1 MDITTV
7 IDTGVSESL
16 ASDTENTNQY
26 GWTKRIEK
34 VLDMVR
40 VHCSNL
46 SDYHNY
52 KYQNYKS
59 RLLYFRVPLIVL
71 SAINA
76 FAAVGLQPY
85 MKQTSISTMN
95 SSISLI
101 CGVITSIEL
110 FLNIQKKMESE
121 LSSHKDYYILSVQIF
136 KVISMDRSQRKID
149 GRTFLDSKFAEYEK
163 LIQNSNVSTNDFT
176 GDVFTQPKLL
186 SSNMDKSESD
196 IADNTKM
203 VHIIPKIPNILYNN
217 FHSVYKPRLHQM
229 QLKREEAIKSY
240 ESCIMGLCDE
250 NDTFD
255 YMVTGNRGSMPD
267 SRSRPS
273 GPLSP
278 RKKYIKPADLEKK
291 EGLDGGL
298 NELDLFIEDMTS
310 LSPKHFDIENAK
322 GDPSD
327 EGRKSDTGET
337 ELEHENITIE
347 HGANNDCRIQ

>member
-1 MDITTV
+1 M

-101 CGVITSIEL
+101 CGVITSVEL

-163 LIQNSNVSTNDFT
+163 LIQNSNVSTNDFS

-186 SSNMDKSESD
+186 SSNVDKQESVGD
-196 IADNTKM
+196 SSKM

-255 YMVTGNRGSMPD
+255 YMESGNRGSIPD
-267 SRSRPS
+267 SHSRPS
-273 GPLSP
+273 NPLSP
-278 RKKYIKPADLEKK
+278 RKKNITKPDSEKK
-291 EGLDGGL
+291 GDGGL

-310 LSPKHFDIENAK
+310 LSPKPFDIENAN
-322 GDPSD
+322 DSI
-327 EGRKSDTGET
+327 KSNTSET
-337 ELEHENITIE
+337 AAEDENIIIE
-347 HGANNDCRIQ
+347 AGANDCRIQ

>member
-1 MDITTV
+1 MDTANA

-16 ASDTENTNQY
+16 ASDTENTNHY

-40 VHCSNL
+40 VNCSNL

-52 KYQNYKS
+52 KYQNYKT
-59 RLLYFRVPLIVL
+59 RLLYFRVPLIVF

-85 MKQTSISTMN
+85 MKQTGISTMN
-95 SSISLI
+95 STISLI

-149 GRTFLDSKFAEYEK
+149 GRTFLDAKFAEYEK

-186 SSNMDKSESD
+186 SSNVDKQEPTVTNKSN
-196 IADNTKM
+196 I
-203 VHIIPKIPNILYNN
+203 VHIIPKIPHILYDK
-217 FHSVYKPRLHQM
+217 FHSVYKPKLHQM
-229 QLKREEAIKSY
+229 QMKREEAIKSY
-240 ESCIMGLCDE
+240 ESCIMGLCDDD
-250 NDTFD
+250 NDVYEYTD
-255 YMVTGNRGSMPD
+255 TGNRGSIDLKRGSMTASD

-273 GPLSP
+273 LSP
-278 RKKYIKPADLEKK
+278 RKKYTKPDLEKK
-291 EGLDGGL
+291 GLD
-298 NELDLFIEDMTS
+298 ELELFIEDVNRPS
-310 LSPKHFDIENAK
+310 LSQ
-322 GDPSD
+322 
-327 EGRKSDTGET
+327 KSDQGET
-337 ELEHENITIE
+337 KGAEDENITIE
-347 HGANNDCRIQ
+347 AGVNDCLIQ